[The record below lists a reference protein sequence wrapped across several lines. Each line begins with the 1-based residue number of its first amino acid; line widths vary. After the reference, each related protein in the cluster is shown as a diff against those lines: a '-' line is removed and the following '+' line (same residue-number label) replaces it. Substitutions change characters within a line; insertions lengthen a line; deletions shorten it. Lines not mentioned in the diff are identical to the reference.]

1 MLQTYFLLKKWISGC
16 SFGLVVPL
24 VTSSYTEP
32 GAGDALQNCAPS
44 LSRDCHSSSEHIR
57 YTKSSKLSVV
67 LTSELVLT
75 AITDKKKK
83 RDGECYNAA
92 LPFFFDSL
100 NGCSLCIC
108 WQNHSVQ
115 NKSSSV
121 THQERVHLSAS
132 SMAMPHCKGLREVV
146 LGFGGELL
154 LSN

>member
-44 LSRDCHSSSEHIR
+44 LSRDCHSSPEHIR

-75 AITDKKKK
+75 AIIDKKKK
-83 RDGECYNAA
+83 EMESAIMQLY
-92 LPFFFDSL
+92 LFFL
-100 NGCSLCIC
+100 IL
-108 WQNHSVQ
+108 
-115 NKSSSV
+115 
-121 THQERVHLSAS
+121 
-132 SMAMPHCKGLREVV
+132 
-146 LGFGGELL
+146 
-154 LSN
+154 

>member
-1 MLQTYFLLKKWISGC
+1 MDFRLLFWLGCASGYKFLYRARSWWCFAELCTVPVPWLSQQLWAHPIHQEQQALCCTYKWAG
-16 SFGLVVPL
+16 FD
-24 VTSSYTEP
+24 SYHWQE
-32 GAGDALQNCAPS
+32 
-44 LSRDCHSSSEHIR
+44 
-57 YTKSSKLSVV
+57 
-67 LTSELVLT
+67 
-75 AITDKKKK
+75 KK

-92 LPFFFDSL
+92 LPFFLDSL
-100 NGCSLCIC
+100 NECSLCIC